1 MESYF
6 QVKARLFLELPRPDK
21 AMAVNADDPWGRRLL
36 ELCPTA
42 LSFGL
47 QKGALNKRHL
57 WGELLSAGTD
67 GCHMRM
73 HLEGSKW
80 ELRSPLVGAFNAS
93 NLLAVQAVAL
103 EMGIEP
109 DAFKSL
115 ESFTGVSGRLER
127 VENPQGLNVFVDYA
141 HTPDALENV
150 LQALRGAGFKRV
162 VTVFGCGGNR
172 DRTKRP
178 LMGEAVARWSDV
190 AVLTSDNPRFEE
202 PEAILKMLCQSY
214 IRDTI
219 GLYGVDDIITT
230 GKAEIQGV
238 IRDKISTRLE
248 QEDIGLV
255 LVNIAL
261 QDAEPPTLEV
271 QQAFKAV
278 ETSKQEAETA
288 INNANKYANEQLP
301 AAKANADE
309 ILQQAEAYKESR
321 IAEAEGQAS
330 RFTELYA
337 EYSKYPEITRQ
348 RLFYE
353 MIAKVFP
360 DMKIVITGR
369 DGSTLQTVLPL
380 ESFTGTGT
388 TTTTGEEP

>member
-1 MESYF
+1 MSF
-6 QVKARLFLELPRPDK
+6 ITLILVLAAAAALIFAGVRKKDGKGKRGLPRTIVTV
-21 AMAVNADDPWGRRLL
+21 AAVLV
-36 ELCPTA
+36 
-42 LSFGL
+42 
-47 QKGALNKRHL
+47 
-57 WGELLSAGTD
+57 
-67 GCHMRM
+67 
-73 HLEGSKW
+73 
-80 ELRSPLVGAFNAS
+80 LVGALGFGSVYQLQEDEYAVITTFGKPSVVSTPGLKFKIPIIQQKTIVSKATQGFSLGYDMNTNESREDESLMISVDFNFV
-93 NLLAVQAVAL
+93 NVDFYV
-103 EMGIEP
+103 EY
-109 DAFKSL
+109 
-115 ESFTGVSGRLER
+115 R
-127 VENPQGLNVFVDYA
+127 VDDPVKYLYNS
-141 HTPDALENV
+141 
-150 LQALRGAGFKRV
+150 R
-162 VTVFGCGGNR
+162 
-172 DRTKRP
+172 
-178 LMGEAVARWSDV
+178 
-190 AVLTSDNPRFEE
+190 E

-230 GKAEIQGV
+230 GKAEIQAV

-248 QEDIGLV
+248 EEDLGLV

-309 ILQQAEAYKESR
+309 ILQLAEAYKESR

-369 DGSTLQTVLPL
+369 DGSTVQTVLPL
-380 ESFTGTGT
+380 ESFTGTNT
-388 TTTTGEEP
+388 TAEAGKEP

>member
-1 MESYF
+1 MISVDF
-6 QVKARLFLELPRPDK
+6 NF
-21 AMAVNADDPWGRRLL
+21 VNVDFYVEYRVDDPVKYLYN
-36 ELCPTA
+36 
-42 LSFGL
+42 S
-47 QKGALNKRHL
+47 
-57 WGELLSAGTD
+57 
-67 GCHMRM
+67 
-73 HLEGSKW
+73 
-80 ELRSPLVGAFNAS
+80 
-93 NLLAVQAVAL
+93 
-103 EMGIEP
+103 
-109 DAFKSL
+109 
-115 ESFTGVSGRLER
+115 
-127 VENPQGLNVFVDYA
+127 
-141 HTPDALENV
+141 
-150 LQALRGAGFKRV
+150 
-162 VTVFGCGGNR
+162 
-172 DRTKRP
+172 
-178 LMGEAVARWSDV
+178 
-190 AVLTSDNPRFEE
+190 EE

-238 IRDKISTRLE
+238 IRDKISIRLE

-309 ILQQAEAYKESR
+309 ILQQAEAYKASR
-321 IAEAEGQAS
+321 IAEAEGQAT

-360 DMKIVITGR
+360 DMKIVITGK

-380 ESFTGTGT
+380 ESFTGTNT
-388 TTTTGEEP
+388 ATTTGEEP

>member
-1 MESYF
+1 MSLITLIL
-6 QVKARLFLELPRPDK
+6 VLAAVAALIVVGTRKKDGGGKRALPRTVVTV
-21 AMAVNADDPWGRRLL
+21 AAVLVL
-36 ELCPTA
+36 I
-42 LSFGL
+42 
-47 QKGALNKRHL
+47 GAL
-57 WGELLSAGTD
+57 GF
-67 GCHMRM
+67 
-73 HLEGSKW
+73 GSVYQLQEDEYAVITTFGKPSVVSTPGLKFKIPIIQQKTIVSKATQGFALGYD
-80 ELRSPLVGAFNAS
+80 LRTNAS
-93 NLLAVQAVAL
+93 N
-103 EMGIEP
+103 EDE
-109 DAFKSL
+109 SL
-115 ESFTGVSGRLER
+115 MISVDFNFVNVDFYVEYR
-127 VENPQGLNVFVDYA
+127 VDDPVKYLYN
-141 HTPDALENV
+141 
-150 LQALRGAGFKRV
+150 
-162 VTVFGCGGNR
+162 
-172 DRTKRP
+172 
-178 LMGEAVARWSDV
+178 S
-190 AVLTSDNPRFEE
+190 EE

-261 QDAEPPTLEV
+261 QDAEPPTVEV

-309 ILQQAEAYKESR
+309 ILQQAEAYKASR
-321 IAEAEGQAS
+321 IAEAEGQAT

-353 MIAKVFP
+353 MITKVFP
-360 DMKIVITGR
+360 DMKIVITGK
-369 DGSTLQTVLPL
+369 DGSALQTILPL
-380 ESFTGTGT
+380 ESFTGTDT
-388 TTTTGEEP
+388 ATTTGKEP

>member
-1 MESYF
+1 MISVDF
-6 QVKARLFLELPRPDK
+6 NF
-21 AMAVNADDPWGRRLL
+21 VNVDFYVEYRVDDPVKYLYN
-36 ELCPTA
+36 
-42 LSFGL
+42 S
-47 QKGALNKRHL
+47 
-57 WGELLSAGTD
+57 
-67 GCHMRM
+67 
-73 HLEGSKW
+73 
-80 ELRSPLVGAFNAS
+80 
-93 NLLAVQAVAL
+93 
-103 EMGIEP
+103 
-109 DAFKSL
+109 
-115 ESFTGVSGRLER
+115 
-127 VENPQGLNVFVDYA
+127 
-141 HTPDALENV
+141 
-150 LQALRGAGFKRV
+150 
-162 VTVFGCGGNR
+162 
-172 DRTKRP
+172 
-178 LMGEAVARWSDV
+178 
-190 AVLTSDNPRFEE
+190 EE

-380 ESFTGTGT
+380 EGFTGTNT

>member
-1 MESYF
+1 MSLILLCIAVAAVVVLIVF
-6 QVKARLFLELPRPDK
+6 AVRKKDGGDGKKGLPRTIVTAAAALVLLGILGFGSVYQLQEDEYAVITTFGRPSVVSTSGLKFKIPFIQKKTIVSK
-21 AMAVNADDPWGRRLL
+21 ATQGFSLGYD
-36 ELCPTA
+36 
-42 LSFGL
+42 
-47 QKGALNKRHL
+47 
-57 WGELLSAGTD
+57 
-67 GCHMRM
+67 
-73 HLEGSKW
+73 
-80 ELRSPLVGAFNAS
+80 LRSNAS
-93 NLLAVQAVAL
+93 N
-103 EMGIEP
+103 EDE
-109 DAFKSL
+109 SL
-115 ESFTGVSGRLER
+115 MISVDFNFVNVDFYVEYR
-127 VENPQGLNVFVDYA
+127 VDDPVKYLYN
-141 HTPDALENV
+141 
-150 LQALRGAGFKRV
+150 
-162 VTVFGCGGNR
+162 
-172 DRTKRP
+172 
-178 LMGEAVARWSDV
+178 S
-190 AVLTSDNPRFEE
+190 EE

-238 IRDKISTRLE
+238 IRDKISARLE
-248 QEDIGLV
+248 QEDLGLV

-309 ILQQAEAYKESR
+309 ILQQAEAYKAAR

-353 MIAKVFP
+353 MITKVFP
-360 DMKIVITGR
+360 DMKIVITGK
-369 DGSTLQTVLPL
+369 DGSALQTVLPL
-380 ESFTGTGT
+380 ESFTGANT

>member
-1 MESYF
+1 MISVDF
-6 QVKARLFLELPRPDK
+6 NF
-21 AMAVNADDPWGRRLL
+21 VNVDFYVEYRVDDPVKYLYN
-36 ELCPTA
+36 
-42 LSFGL
+42 S
-47 QKGALNKRHL
+47 
-57 WGELLSAGTD
+57 
-67 GCHMRM
+67 
-73 HLEGSKW
+73 
-80 ELRSPLVGAFNAS
+80 
-93 NLLAVQAVAL
+93 
-103 EMGIEP
+103 
-109 DAFKSL
+109 
-115 ESFTGVSGRLER
+115 
-127 VENPQGLNVFVDYA
+127 
-141 HTPDALENV
+141 
-150 LQALRGAGFKRV
+150 
-162 VTVFGCGGNR
+162 
-172 DRTKRP
+172 
-178 LMGEAVARWSDV
+178 
-190 AVLTSDNPRFEE
+190 EE

-380 ESFTGTGT
+380 ESFTGTST

>member
-1 MESYF
+1 MLI
-6 QVKARLFLELPRPDK
+6 VLGTTRRKDGGDGKKTLPRTIVT
-21 AMAVNADDPWGRRLL
+21 AAAVLV
-36 ELCPTA
+36 
-42 LSFGL
+42 
-47 QKGALNKRHL
+47 
-57 WGELLSAGTD
+57 
-67 GCHMRM
+67 
-73 HLEGSKW
+73 
-80 ELRSPLVGAFNAS
+80 LVGALGFGSVYQLQEDEYAVITTFGKPSVVSTSGLKFKIPIIQQKTIVSKATQGFALGYDLRTNVNNEDESLMISVDFNFV
-93 NLLAVQAVAL
+93 NVDFYV
-103 EMGIEP
+103 EY
-109 DAFKSL
+109 
-115 ESFTGVSGRLER
+115 R
-127 VENPQGLNVFVDYA
+127 VDDPVKYLYN
-141 HTPDALENV
+141 
-150 LQALRGAGFKRV
+150 
-162 VTVFGCGGNR
+162 
-172 DRTKRP
+172 
-178 LMGEAVARWSDV
+178 S
-190 AVLTSDNPRFEE
+190 EE

-301 AAKANADE
+301 
-309 ILQQAEAYKESR
+309 EAYKESR

-380 ESFTGTGT
+380 ESFTGTNT

>member
-1 MESYF
+1 MEYNENSYYPG
-6 QVKARLFLELPRPDK
+6 QNPGDGQPKRKKPQNRGLWKLLWLIPVILIIAGL
-21 AMAVNADDPWGRRLL
+21 AMDSFYTLTEDQYAVITTFGKPSMVSSSGLKLKIPYIQRVTKVAKTIQGFPLGYRTDGSEVEDESLMISVDFNFVNVDFYVEYRVDDPVKYLYN
-36 ELCPTA
+36 
-42 LSFGL
+42 S
-47 QKGALNKRHL
+47 
-57 WGELLSAGTD
+57 
-67 GCHMRM
+67 
-73 HLEGSKW
+73 
-80 ELRSPLVGAFNAS
+80 
-93 NLLAVQAVAL
+93 
-103 EMGIEP
+103 
-109 DAFKSL
+109 
-115 ESFTGVSGRLER
+115 
-127 VENPQGLNVFVDYA
+127 
-141 HTPDALENV
+141 
-150 LQALRGAGFKRV
+150 
-162 VTVFGCGGNR
+162 
-172 DRTKRP
+172 
-178 LMGEAVARWSDV
+178 
-190 AVLTSDNPRFEE
+190 EE

-380 ESFTGTGT
+380 ESFTGTNT

>member
-1 MESYF
+1 MDFYVEYR
-6 QVKARLFLELPRPDK
+6 V
-21 AMAVNADDPWGRRLL
+21 DDPVKYLYN
-36 ELCPTA
+36 
-42 LSFGL
+42 S
-47 QKGALNKRHL
+47 
-57 WGELLSAGTD
+57 
-67 GCHMRM
+67 
-73 HLEGSKW
+73 
-80 ELRSPLVGAFNAS
+80 
-93 NLLAVQAVAL
+93 
-103 EMGIEP
+103 
-109 DAFKSL
+109 
-115 ESFTGVSGRLER
+115 
-127 VENPQGLNVFVDYA
+127 
-141 HTPDALENV
+141 
-150 LQALRGAGFKRV
+150 
-162 VTVFGCGGNR
+162 
-172 DRTKRP
+172 
-178 LMGEAVARWSDV
+178 
-190 AVLTSDNPRFEE
+190 EE

-230 GKAEIQGV
+230 GKAEIQGA

-380 ESFTGTGT
+380 ESFTGTNT